1 MMSQTLRKTM
11 AVLVITALVIA
22 TPFSMVSAQKPEE
35 KGNNGKNQVKV
46 ETTVELE
53 EEDGEETESAKAWKA
68 AKDSLIAHKDEL
80 EGEKD
85 QLDAEKEELEAQAEE
100 AKTAG
105 NEELYQELRAEIEAL
120 KVDMQVKKEEMNA
133 VKVQMKE
140 VVRNKYTQEELDQ
153 LNALAAEIEDQ
164 NEDITVI
171 PVENIISKKM
181 NMKFDT
187 PPVIKEGRTLIPVR
201 AITEGFGAV
210 VDWNKEDKI
219 VTITKGDLEIVFQLN
234 DGKVFVNDEESE
246 IDVPAQIM
254 NSRTIVPLRFIV
266 EKLGLKIDYDQETG
280 IVEIDDEEDVT
291 EEEEDTTEEDTDNG
305 DDSESDEEVVE

>member
-1 MMSQTLRKTM
+1 MMSQKLRKTM
-11 AVLVITALVIA
+11 GALVIAALVVA

-35 KGNNGKNQVKV
+35 KGNAGKNQVKV

-53 EEDGEETESAKAWKA
+53 DGEETESVKAWKA
-68 AKDSLIAHKDEL
+68 AKDSLVALKDEL
-80 EGEKD
+80 ESEKD
-85 QLDAEKEELEAQAEE
+85 LLDAEKLELEVQAEE
-100 AKTAG
+100 AKAAG
-105 NEELYQELRAEIEAL
+105 NEELYLELKTEIDAL
-120 KVDMQVKKEEMNA
+120 KVDMEAKKAEMSA
-133 VKVQMKE
+133 VKVQMKD

-153 LNALAAEIEDQ
+153 LTALAAEIEEQ

-201 AITEGFGAV
+201 AITEGFGAT

-219 VTITKGDLEIVFQLN
+219 VTITKGDLEIIFELK
-234 DGKVFVNDEESE
+234 DGKVFVNGEESE

-266 EKLGLKIDYDQETG
+266 EKLGLKIDYDEETG
-280 IVEIDDEEDVT
+280 IVEIDDEEATD
-291 EEEEDTTEEDTDNG
+291 EEATDEEDTTADDAIDSDNL
-305 DDSESDEEVVE
+305 ELDEEL